1 MKLLRYCN
9 LLLSLCLA
17 LAMGAAQ
24 ARYDQVEFFH
34 LIERN
39 DVGGTRKALAEGQ
52 FNANT
57 FNHEGFSALYLALR
71 EPAPAA
77 GITTLT
83 RMPGCSGVAAPR
95 AASFFS
101 SCS

>member
-39 DVGGTRKALAEGQ
+39 DVGGTRKALAEG
-52 FNANT
+52 
-57 FNHEGFSALYLALR
+57 
-71 EPAPAA
+71 
-77 GITTLT
+77 
-83 RMPGCSGVAAPR
+83 
-95 AASFFS
+95 
-101 SCS
+101 